1 MIPAAGGEL
10 ARDVVRAQWPPA
22 LVSTGALA
30 LGAGLALSAG
40 PRLVL
45 GAGILALLD
54 LLWVNG
60 ALNPSTDAAFFTLRP
75 EIREVVEPLRAEGPY
90 RWFSYGVARSP
101 ALRWNPAVARRDSDV
116 WLFYLDRQSLLPR
129 APVLDG
135 LDGAFDIDR
144 MGLAPAGSTLSVEEA
159 RPALFRHHYRRLRL
173 AGVRWVVGFHP
184 LPEDLVRLRASVPL
198 PEVAEPL
205 RLHELRDPLPR
216 AFWVGEAE
224 VEADPT
230 RRAARLEDP
239 AFDPRRTVLLEAPP
253 PAGAAGPAG
262 AWPRA
267 RASSTRRSTPTPCGS
282 RRARR
287 PASWSSSTATIRTGR
302 PRTSRVPS
310 PRCGPTGGTGR
321 CPPPGATGASRSATP
336 RAGVPLPWP
345 WRRSGRSPP
354 WASPSG
360 VEGVLYFT
368 VVRHATCYSPPP
380 DGPMAANRTRLC
392 TIRLD
397 TSRPER

>member
-22 LVSTGALA
+22 LASTGALA

-224 VEADPT
+224 VEADPA

-253 PAGAAGPAG
+253 PAGAAGRAG
-262 AWPRA
+262 ARLEGARVEYEAVDAHTVRLTARTPPGFLVVLDGDHPDWTAEDESGPVASLRA
-267 RASSTRRSTPTPCGS
+267 DGRYRAVPTPGGD
-282 RRARR
+282 RRVTLRYAPRWRAPALALAAVGALVALGLALRR
-287 PASWSSSTATIRTGR
+287 
-302 PRTSRVPS
+302 
-310 PRCGPTGGTGR
+310 
-321 CPPPGATGASRSATP
+321 
-336 RAGVPLPWP
+336 
-345 WRRSGRSPP
+345 
-354 WASPSG
+354 
-360 VEGVLYFT
+360 
-368 VVRHATCYSPPP
+368 
-380 DGPMAANRTRLC
+380 
-392 TIRLD
+392 
-397 TSRPER
+397 

>member
-22 LVSTGALA
+22 LASTGALA

-75 EIREVVEPLRAEGPY
+75 EIREVVEPARAEGLY

-101 ALRWNPAVARRDSDV
+101 ALRWNPVVARRDSDV

-135 LDGAFDIDR
+135 LDAAFDIDR

-184 LPEDLVRLRASVPL
+184 LPEDLVRLKASVPL
-198 PEVAEPL
+198 REVAEPL

-224 VEADPT
+224 VEGDPT

-239 AFDPRRTVLLEAPP
+239 AFDPRRTVLLEATP
-253 PAGAAGPAG
+253 PAWAADPAG
-262 AWPRA
+262 AWCGEARVDYEAVDPHTVRLTARTPPGFLVVLDGHHPDWTAEDGSGPIALLRA
-267 RASSTRRSTPTPCGS
+267 NGRYRTVPTP
-282 RRARR
+282 
-287 PASWSSSTATIRTGR
+287 
-302 PRTSRVPS
+302 
-310 PRCGPTGGTGR
+310 GGD
-321 CPPPGATGASRSATP
+321 RSVTLRYTP
-336 RAGVPLPWP
+336 RWRAPALALAALSAAGVLVALGLAL
-345 WRRSGRSPP
+345 RR
-354 WASPSG
+354 
-360 VEGVLYFT
+360 
-368 VVRHATCYSPPP
+368 
-380 DGPMAANRTRLC
+380 
-392 TIRLD
+392 
-397 TSRPER
+397 